1 MKAAERC
8 DTKREE
14 KKRKENKTEKRNC
27 SVRPLTDQLEG
38 GGEFYTQTVDRRNKR
53 EKDRKRS

>member
-14 KKRKENKTEKRNC
+14 KKRKTE
-27 SVRPLTDQLEG
+27 SVRPLTDQLG
-38 GGEFYTQTVDRRNKR
+38 GGGGFYTQTVDRRNKR
-53 EKDRKRS
+53 EKGRKRS